1 MSSLFVARC
10 QQSNY
15 IVYAHLGVCDNPD
28 VSALMGAN
36 ENVQMCHRFGCVVCL
51 GAVHFGTNVTG
62 LVGGA
67 DGASDGV
74 SDGARLGSD
83 DGARLGTKDG
93 CSVAS
98 ILGAIVGDGVLP
110 AVGTS
115 VGA

>member
-1 MSSLFVARC
+1 MVHSNVSLPSAFLFGRPSFWSHAEHPA
-10 QQSNY
+10 QSQATS
-15 IVYAHLGVCDNPD
+15 IWSVPLWAHTCP
-28 VSALMGAN
+28 
-36 ENVQMCHRFGCVVCL
+36 FGESLQVV
-51 GAVHFGTNVTG
+51 GTNVTG

-67 DGASDGV
+67 DGASDCV